1 MLTEHL
7 QPLQALVVGP
17 TEGEQTLI
25 TSQSNRCRG
34 IVNCL
39 IRLKGIE
46 RIKIFFG
53 GQLARQQIWIQRK
66 AGGSSIPLLAS
77 IFRHDSMLRDP
88 VKSLRWSTD
97 WSGCQHVARQPNPGA
112 DSEQRQGE

>member
-25 TSQSNRCRG
+25 TSQSNRWRG
-34 IVNCL
+34 IVNYL

-77 IFRHDSMLRDP
+77 IFRHD
-88 VKSLRWSTD
+88 
-97 WSGCQHVARQPNPGA
+97 
-112 DSEQRQGE
+112 